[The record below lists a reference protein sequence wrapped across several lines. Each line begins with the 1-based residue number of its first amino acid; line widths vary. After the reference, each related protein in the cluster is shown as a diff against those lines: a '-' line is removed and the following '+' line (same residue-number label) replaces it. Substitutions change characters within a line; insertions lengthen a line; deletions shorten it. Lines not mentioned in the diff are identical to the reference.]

1 MFTKTLT
8 CEENQLILLKT
19 NVILRF
25 KTLTK
30 FEIPTQFYILTGML
44 IYELWAES
52 ICFGNCN

>member
-8 CEENQLILLKT
+8 REENQLILLKT

-30 FEIPTQFYILTGML
+30 FEIPTQFYALTVML
-44 IYELWAES
+44 TIELWAES
-52 ICFGNCN
+52 ICIGNYN